1 MDRVKYVARWVAM
14 VPCALAA
21 VLLAP
26 HIVSVLFWIATL
38 VRPEALDPESFL
50 DRLFFEAVSNGAGGG
65 ARPSSSSAHI
75 SPRIDGSMP
84 RMPLRPSAC

>member
-26 HIVSVLFWIATL
+26 HIVGVLFDSPAGIA
-38 VRPEALDPESFL
+38 P
-50 DRLFFEAVSNGAGGG
+50 AGGG
-65 ARPSSSSAHI
+65 ACSLHSHAPWL
-75 SPRIDGSMP
+75 SPGP
-84 RMPLRPSAC
+84 AQGLR